1 MSVDVI
7 ALRVKDVTPEMV
19 LRNLIEE
26 RPKHVYVVSFDESG
40 EGSVWASGDL
50 SRMGDAALLLTMRAT
65 QNAMGVVIE
74 DL

>member
-1 MSVDVI
+1 MTGVQTC
-7 ALRVKDVTPEMV
+7 ALPICFPVT
-19 LRNLIEE
+19 ICFEE
-26 RPKHVYVVSFDESG
+26 NPKHVFIVSFDESG

-65 QNAMGVVIE
+65 QNAMGAVIE

>member
-1 MSVDVI
+1 MSSKIV

-26 RPKHVYVVSFDESG
+26 RPKHVFIVSFDESG

-65 QNAMGVVIE
+65 QNAMGVVTE

>member
-1 MSVDVI
+1 MSGKVT

-26 RPKHVYVVSFDESG
+26 RPKYVYVVSFDESG

-50 SRMGDAALLLTMRAT
+50 SRMGDAALILTMRAT
-65 QNAMGVVIE
+65 QNAIGDIAE
-74 DL
+74 GI

>member
-1 MSVDVI
+1 M
-7 ALRVKDVTPEMV
+7 
-19 LRNLIEE
+19 
-26 RPKHVYVVSFDESG
+26 SFDESG

-65 QNAMGVVIE
+65 QNAIGDITE